1 MSKSKLVL
9 AVLEDLKRLAVNLE
23 KLANAIP
30 ADEAAEEVTAPEAT
44 KKVSLEA
51 VRAVLAAK
59 SQSGKQPEVK
69 ALITKYGAKKL
80 TDIDSVKYPELL
92 KEAEEL

>member
-9 AVLEDLKRLAVNLE
+9 AVLEDLKSLAINLQ

-30 ADEAAEEVTAPEAT
+30 ADEVVEEVTAPEEA
-44 KKVSLEA
+44 KKVSLEV

-59 SQSGKQPEVK
+59 SQSGKQPQVK